1 MQAKSLYVLPLVAA
15 LVSAFTLTAC
25 EKRLDGTTIGQKVD
39 STVAK
44 VEQKTANAV
53 ARVEQKTEQAVDAT
67 STKMKDAA
75 ITTSIN
81 AELAR
86 DTALSALKI
95 DVDTKAGRVALK
107 GTAPD
112 SQARDRATQLAQK
125 VDGVV
130 GVDNQLVVKSN

>member
-1 MQAKSLYVLPLVAA
+1 MQAKSFYLLPLVAA
-15 LVSAFTLTAC
+15 LASAFTLTAC
-25 EKRLDGTTIGQKVD
+25 EKRPDGTTIGQKVD

-44 VEQKTANAV
+44 VEQKA
-53 ARVEQKTEQAVDAT
+53 EQAMDAT

-95 DVDTKAGRVALK
+95 NVDTKAGRVALK

-112 SQARDRATQLAQK
+112 STARDRATQLAQK

-130 GVDNQLVVKSN
+130 GVDNQLVVKSK

>member
-25 EKRLDGTTIGQKVD
+25 EKRPDGTTIGQKVD

-44 VEQKTANAV
+44 VEQKT
-53 ARVEQKTEQAVDAT
+53 EQAVDAT
-67 STKMKDAA
+67 STKLKDAA

-112 SQARDRATQLAQK
+112 STARDRATQLAQK